1 MKIAVMGIGGVGG
14 YYGGKLARAY
24 APSGEHEISFIV
36 RGDHLKAIREE
47 GLTLITP
54 TERFTSSP
62 SVATDNPEEL
72 GPLDLVLL
80 SVKSYGLES
89 ASGMIIS
96 NIHADTV
103 VIPLLNGVD
112 NAERIRKVLRKGIIM
127 NGCVYI
133 SSHIEKPGVI
143 EQTGGSG
150 KLLFGP
156 ENGSSAAYRDIE
168 NLLMNAEINASLSED
183 ITVDV
188 WTKYIFIGPLASLS
202 AMLQLPLGAI
212 MEDDQHRKLL
222 EGMMREIES
231 IASAKGIVLPENIVD
246 LSLEMTKNF
255 PYTTKT
261 SMHLDREK
269 GNPMEVDTFTGYV
282 VTTGKSLGIE
292 TPLHGQALST
302 LTGE

>member
-24 APSGEHEISFIV
+24 ASSDEHEISFIV

-54 TERFTSSP
+54 AERFTSAP
-62 SVATDNPEEL
+62 DVATDNPEEL
-72 GPLDLVLL
+72 GPLDLILL

-112 NAERIRKVLRKGIIM
+112 NAERIRRVLKKGIVM

-133 SSHIEKPGVI
+133 SSHIEKPGVV

-150 KLLFGP
+150 KLIFGP
-156 ENGSSAAYRDIE
+156 ENGSSAVYHDIE
-168 NLLMNAEINASLSED
+168 NILVNAEINASLSEN
-183 ITVDV
+183 IAVDV

-222 EGMMREIES
+222 EGMMGEIKS
-231 IASAKGIVLPENIVD
+231 IASAKGIALPENIVSS
-246 LSLEMTKNF
+246 SLAMTKNF
-255 PYTTKT
+255 PYNTKT
-261 SMHLDREK
+261 SLQLDREK

-292 TPLHGQALST
+292 TPLHGQALSA